1 MSRYLASLTASKG
14 AGRHDAMRIQIVA
27 GKSLLETTLHQLF
40 EALRS
45 VADSEAEA
53 EAVFEEMVD
62 EGRVRVVWELPRAA

>member
-1 MSRYLASLTASKG
+1 
-14 AGRHDAMRIQIVA
+14 MRIQIVA